1 MSHSK
6 SAIKFLLIVSIVES
20 LGNLW
25 IVKSQSCCDHVCRGD
40 NSANEKRVISSGRTQ
55 LCFSMQ
61 VAYCQRKHP
70 HIVGKGRECRE
81 HKVRLAEDQ
90 SIAAHQALSK

>member
-1 MSHSK
+1 MSHCE
-6 SAIKFLLIVSIVES
+6 SAIKFLLIVSNVEA

-25 IVKSQSCCDHVCRGD
+25 VVKSQSCCDHVCRGD
-40 NSANEKRVISSGRTQ
+40 NSASGKRVISSGRTQ
-55 LCFSMQ
+55 LFFPMQ

-81 HKVRLAEDQ
+81 HKVRFAEDQ
-90 SIAAHQALSK
+90 SIVVHKDLSK